1 MRKKNWKKTCLRSLG
16 QEKQQKYLKHN
27 VSAIST
33 FDTLLEQVR
42 MKPCFMEEQ
51 ATNYVWKQVKSFLNV
66 RINRLK
72 TSLKNMINIMSS
84 SMVMS
89 SNMETDSRDAITI
102 NSRERKENSITI
114 GRVL

>member
-1 MRKKNWKKTCLRSLG
+1 
-16 QEKQQKYLKHN
+16 
-27 VSAIST
+27 
-33 FDTLLEQVR
+33 
-42 MKPCFMEEQ
+42 
-51 ATNYVWKQVKSFLNV
+51 
-66 RINRLK
+66 
-72 TSLKNMINIMSS
+72 MSS